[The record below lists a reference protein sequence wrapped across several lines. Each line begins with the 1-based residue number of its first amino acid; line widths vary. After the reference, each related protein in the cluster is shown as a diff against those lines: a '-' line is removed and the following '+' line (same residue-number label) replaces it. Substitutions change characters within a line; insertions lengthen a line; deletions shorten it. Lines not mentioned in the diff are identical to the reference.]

1 MPRRE
6 DVEGSGV
13 TDSSLNSVSRCSVEF
28 KTPKSMI
35 GLKRDNANAE
45 SGLTRPIQ
53 AVSINGLAIVDDL
66 SRTRLLSVHFD

>member
-13 TDSSLNSVSRCSVEF
+13 TDSSLNSVSGCSVEF

-45 SGLTRPIQ
+45 SGLELVPFEP
-53 AVSINGLAIVDDL
+53 LASTD
-66 SRTRLLSVHFD
+66 